1 MQSIS
6 YGSKTRPLD
15 GISWRPTSWRTFTRL
30 SRTIRTPSPAF
41 PSCASSWS
49 CIAGAFS
56 FISGTSPE
64 SDAVGPDPV
73 QGHVEY
79 AVPIGDRG
87 RVRLDRLGQLDLA
100 VEDPSIGVS
109 GVDREPML
117 RRGEFQRLAGCAPE
131 FHGNVDPRGVD
142 DDLGGGLPGQ
152 PALVCD
158 RQRRTERERACA
170 SHRRET
176 LVCTETPDDAVN
188 GIGGATLPLAGRFRD
203 HGDHRGPARGPSELL
218 AVAPIAAFAAL
229 AAARG
234 SS

>member
-1 MQSIS
+1 RDFASSAGRYFSFVRRSS
-6 YGSKTRPLD
+6 Y
-15 GISWRPTSWRTFTRL
+15 WRRSSASS
-30 SRTIRTPSPAF
+30 SRGVDS
-41 PSCASSWS
+41 SCASSWS

-117 RRGEFQRLAGCAPE
+117 RRGEFQRLAGRSE
-131 FHGNVDPRGVD
+131 EHTSELQSRVD
-142 DDLGGGLPGQ
+142 
-152 PALVCD
+152 LVC
-158 RQRRTERERACA
+158 R
-170 SHRRET
+170 
-176 LVCTETPDDAVN
+176 
-188 GIGGATLPLAGRFRD
+188 
-203 HGDHRGPARGPSELL
+203 LL
-218 AVAPIAAFAAL
+218 L
-229 AAARG
+229 EK
-234 SS
+234 